1 MSGFHEFMAEH
12 LRLSLLRLL
21 KEAGGSANESV
32 LRQGATALGH
42 HWAGRA
48 EMRTQLEWL
57 KERGLVTH
65 EWFDDKVLVAH
76 LTDRG
81 IDVAEG
87 RTVVE
92 GVTRPSRIG

>member
-1 MSGFHEFMAEH
+1 
-12 LRLSLLRLL
+12 
-21 KEAGGSANESV
+21 
-32 LRQGATALGH
+32 
-42 HWAGRA
+42 
-48 EMRTQLEWL
+48 
-57 KERGLVTH
+57 
-65 EWFDDKVLVAH
+65 VLVAH